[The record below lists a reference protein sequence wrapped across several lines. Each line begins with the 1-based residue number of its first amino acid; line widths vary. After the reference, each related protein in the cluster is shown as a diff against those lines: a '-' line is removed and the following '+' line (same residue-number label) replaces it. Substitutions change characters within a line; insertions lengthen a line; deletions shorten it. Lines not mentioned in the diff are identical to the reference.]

1 MAHRKDYDIDRIL
14 KDWTYEPGEVSAREV
29 TGADGRPL
37 LQMRLEMGL
46 LQMEVGGRP
55 DGTRPDDFDTYYD
68 YLVAEAHR
76 EDGDFRLDDR
86 QCFEVDREFV
96 QFYHRRVC
104 WLALREF
111 GRAVTDAD
119 HTLALMDF
127 STTHAPNEGWA
138 VSHEQY
144 RPFVL
149 FHRIQAAALAVLE
162 EEENPEKALAQVD
175 NGLESLRTMLEEND
189 TEEEFEDNELVQRLG
204 ELREA
209 LLEHYEIQPSLSQ
222 QLAAAVANEEYE
234 LAARIRDE
242 IRRSRTSREI

>member
-1 MAHRKDYDIDRIL
+1 
-14 KDWTYEPGEVSAREV
+14 
-29 TGADGRPL
+29 
-37 LQMRLEMGL
+37 MRLEMGL

-55 DGTRPDDFDTYYD
+55 DGGRPEDFDTYYD
-68 YLVAEAHR
+68 YLVAVAHR
-76 EDGDFRLDDR
+76 ENVEVRLSER
-86 QCFEVDREFV
+86 HCFEVDREFV

-111 GRAVTDAD
+111 RRAVADAD

-127 STTHAPNEGWA
+127 SSAHAPDENWA
-138 VSHEQY
+138 ISHEQY

-149 FHRIQAAALAVLE
+149 FHRIQATALSVLE
-162 EEENPEKALAQVD
+162 EEDNPEKALAEVD
-175 NGLESLRTMLEEND
+175 NGLETLRTLLEELGASG
-189 TEEEFEDNELVQRLG
+189 EFEDNELVQRLG
-204 ELREA
+204 ELRGA

-242 IRRSRTSREI
+242 IRLSRTSREI